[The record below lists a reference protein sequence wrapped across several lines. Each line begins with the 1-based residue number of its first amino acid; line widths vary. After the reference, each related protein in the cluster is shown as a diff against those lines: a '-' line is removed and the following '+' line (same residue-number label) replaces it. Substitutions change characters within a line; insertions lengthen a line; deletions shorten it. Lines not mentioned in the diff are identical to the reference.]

1 MLVTGQTW
9 VVEIPHEKGENF
21 TFRKLSW
28 LELESAAKARRKRV
42 MDEYRGM
49 IDLMDKL
56 PQTPATEQAVVEE
69 YDRETLL
76 SKGITAWSY
85 DAKVSPEN
93 IALLD
98 PVTAEWAYQQ
108 LVEAHR
114 PRTEAERKNG

>member
-9 VVEIPHEKGENF
+9 VVEIPHEHGETM

-28 LELESAAKARRKRV
+28 LELEAAGKERRKKV

-56 PQTPATEQAVVEE
+56 PQTPATEQVVEE

-76 SKGITAWSY
+76 TKGITAWSY
-85 DAKVSPEN
+85 DAKVSAEN

>member
-9 VVEIPHEKGENF
+9 IEDIPHERGENF

-56 PQTPATEQAVVEE
+56 PPTPATEQVVEE
-69 YDRETLL
+69 YDKETLL
-76 SKGITAWSY
+76 SKGIKAWSY
-85 DAKVSPEN
+85 DAPCTGEN
-93 IALLD
+93 ITLLD
-98 PVTAEWAYQQ
+98 PMTAEWAYQQ

-114 PRTEAERKNG
+114 PRTEDERKNG